1 MIQQAIHDVTERK
14 NLDFETAKLV
24 MGEIMS
30 GEATQ
35 AQMASF
41 LTGLRMK
48 GESIEEITACAAVMR
63 EKALKLT
70 PSFDVIDIVGTGGD
84 EVGTFNISTTSA
96 FVVAAGG
103 VPVAKHGNR
112 SVSSKSGAADVLEH
126 LGVNL
131 TLTAEQSEQI
141 LEETGMCFMFA
152 QAYHS
157 SMKYAAP
164 VRKELA
170 IRTIFNIL
178 GPLSNPAGA
187 TMQLLGVYD
196 KSLVEPL
203 AKVLSNLG
211 VTRGL
216 VVCGADGLDEA
227 TVTGPTHVCEIRF
240 GSLKSYDITPEEV
253 GLSRYELAE
262 IIGGT
267 PEENAQITRD
277 ILSGRL
283 KGAKRDI
290 VVLNSAMSLYLGID
304 DCTIRDC
311 VRKAADLID
320 SGMAYAKLEE
330 FVNAVNRNSS
340 DGTSS

>member
-1 MIQQAIHDVTERK
+1 MIQQAIHDVTEHK
-14 NLDFETAKLV
+14 DLDFETAKQV
-24 MGEIMS
+24 MGEIMN

-48 GESIEEITACAAVMR
+48 GESIDEITACAAVMR
-63 EKALKLT
+63 EKALKLK
-70 PSFDVIDIVGTGGD
+70 PDFDVIDIVGTGGD

-126 LGVNL
+126 LGANL
-131 TLTAEQSEQI
+131 SLTVEQSERI
-141 LEETGMCFMFA
+141 LNDTQMCFMFA
-152 QAYHS
+152 QSYHS

-196 KSLVEPL
+196 RDLVEPL

-216 VVCGADGLDEA
+216 VVCGLDGLDEA

-240 GSLKSYDITPEEV
+240 GKLTAYDITPEEF
-253 GLSRYELAE
+253 GLNRYDLADL
-262 IIGGT
+262 IGGS

-290 VVLNSAMSLYLGID
+290 VILNSALSLYLGID
-304 DCTIRDC
+304 DCTIAEC
-311 VRKAADLID
+311 IQKASDLID
-320 SGMAYAKLEE
+320 SGMAERKLEE
-330 FVNAVNRNSS
+330 FVNATKENNL
-340 DGTSS
+340 